1 MLYRYKI
8 GKQRLKEIW
17 GVNVVATPNAL
28 AGSIFLY
35 EHPEA
40 RAENLMWALQNN
52 FIHRTSM
59 TVIPMG
65 AMAEIDCGC
74 AKFSILESGVAEN
87 EFGR

>member
-1 MLYRYKI
+1 MLYRYEI
-8 GKQRLKEIW
+8 GKQRLEEIW
-17 GVNVVATPNAL
+17 GINVVAIPNAL

-52 FIHRTSM
+52 FIHRTPM

-65 AMAEIDCGC
+65 QWQRLIADVQSSV
-74 AKFSILESGVAEN
+74 F
-87 EFGR
+87 

>member
-1 MLYRYKI
+1 
-8 GKQRLKEIW
+8 
-17 GVNVVATPNAL
+17 
-28 AGSIFLY
+28 
-35 EHPEA
+35 
-40 RAENLMWALQNN
+40 MWALQNN
-52 FIHRTSM
+52 FIHRTPM